1 MDPTSSVSGSQ
12 TTDQINAAFIA
23 AQQAAATNATAA
35 GASASDTKTSTQNQL
50 DSDVNFFLTMLTTQL
65 QNQDPTSPMDTD
77 TFTQQIA
84 TYSGVQQ
91 QVTTNSNLTKLIAA
105 QQQSTA
111 SVAVGYIGKEIES
124 AGSTGEVLGGQGAFS
139 YNLASAATTANITIT
154 DSEGSVVFSG
164 QGTVT
169 AGRNVVV
176 WDGVNSTTGAQEPD
190 GVYTL
195 AVTATD
201 STGAAVTATPNAVA
215 IVNGVETGSNGDI
228 MLMAAYGSDV
238 DINNIT
244 AVREPTRVST
254 TSTTDTGTGTSGSGT
269 TSGT

>member
-1 MDPTSSVSGSQ
+1 MDPTSSTSNQ

-23 AQQAAATNATAA
+23 AQQAAAAGAVAA
-35 GASASDTKTSTQNQL
+35 GASAAQTNTSTQNQL

-124 AGSTGEVLGGQGAFS
+124 VGSTGEILGGQGAFS
-139 YNLASAATTANITIT
+139 YNLASAAATANITIT
-154 DSEGSVVFSG
+154 DSEGNVVFTG
-164 QGTVT
+164 QGTT
-169 AGRNVVV
+169 SAGRNVVV

-201 STGAAVTATPNAVA
+201 ASGTAVTATPNAVT

-228 MLMAAYGSDV
+228 MLMSSYGPDV
-238 DINNIT
+238 DMNAIT
-244 AVREPTRVST
+244 AVREPTRVQT
-254 TSTTDTGTGTSGSGT
+254 TSTTGGGTGTGDDT
-269 TSGT
+269 TSGGTT